1 MTKEELEKEAGDYAD
16 KHAFRVP
23 YDGSNKFYDDVDFKA
38 SKEGYIAGAEPREK
52 IIANLEELN
61 KNQEESLRITL
72 LEEENKAKRI
82 KDLEKENAEIIKN
95 YQVSRL
101 YLEGYDDA
109 KKKAE
114 KEISELKEQNIKDCE
129 NFNKTMKEI
138 KEQWNKEHYQLIKA
152 KELLNDF
159 LLMTKIEHLKE
170 RYETV
175 SEAEQFLKESE

>member
-1 MTKEELEKEAGDYAD
+1 MTEYTSGEVKYKLATANEAIGEMALTYINELEQIN
-16 KHAFRVP
+16 FRLQ
-23 YDGSNKFYDDVDFKA
+23 G
-38 SKEGYIAGAEPREK
+38 
-52 IIANLEELN
+52 
-61 KNQEESLRITL
+61 
-72 LEEENKAKRI
+72 ENKQLKI
-82 KDLEKENAEIIKN
+82 DYNNL
-95 YQVSRL
+95 
-101 YLEGYDDA
+101 
-109 KKKAE
+109 E

-159 LLMTKIEHLKE
+159 LLMAKVEHLKE

>member
-1 MTKEELEKEAGDYAD
+1 MKEYTSGEVKYKLATANEAIGEMALTYINELEQIN
-16 KHAFRVP
+16 FRLQ
-23 YDGSNKFYDDVDFKA
+23 G
-38 SKEGYIAGAEPREK
+38 
-52 IIANLEELN
+52 
-61 KNQEESLRITL
+61 
-72 LEEENKAKRI
+72 ENKQLKI
-82 KDLEKENAEIIKN
+82 DYNNLEKENAEIIKN

-159 LLMTKIEHLKE
+159 LLMAKVEHLKE